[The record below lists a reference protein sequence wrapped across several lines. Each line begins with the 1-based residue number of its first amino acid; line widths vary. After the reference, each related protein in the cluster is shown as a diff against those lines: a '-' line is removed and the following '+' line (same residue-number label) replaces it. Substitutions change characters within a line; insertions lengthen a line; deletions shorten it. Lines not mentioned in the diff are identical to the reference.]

1 MSASLL
7 ALLLSLVMAGCASL
21 PSQVQRPVSSAL
33 ADTAD
38 TPLAR
43 IAAAAAPDDERQLSG
58 FRPLMD
64 GDHALNARIA
74 LIRRAQKSLDLQ
86 YYLIASDE
94 VGLLLL
100 RELRD
105 AAARGVRVRL
115 LVDDLY
121 AAGQDEL
128 FAGLAAH
135 ANVELRLFNPLPA
148 RSGTFGAR
156 IVLSLHEF
164 TRINRRMHNKLF
176 IADNAFA
183 IVGGRNLANEYFMRS
198 ESANFIDADVLATGP
213 VVRELSTV
221 FDAYWNSE
229 QAWPVHSLAAGK
241 PADARANF
249 DAMVRDAAAEPAVT
263 PRDRFGRSSVQ
274 AQLDSGRL
282 EQRFAT
288 AEVFADT
295 PAKAAGSGNTEA
307 APMAAAMGAMRAAR
321 SDVLI
326 VSPYF
331 VPGESG
337 MAVLQDVLDKQVRL
351 TVVTNS
357 LGATDEPL
365 VHWGYA
371 RYRPAML
378 KMGVALRE
386 LGARL
391 SGRTSAF
398 GDFHSSLARL
408 HAKLAVV
415 DQQRL
420 FIGSMN
426 MDARSARLNTELLLA
441 IDSRE
446 LSAEVASLL
455 TGEQASLT
463 YRLRLAGED
472 DHIEWVS
479 TEGPHEVAHRT
490 EPDCGWGLRLK
501 LATLSAFVN
510 EENL

>member
-7 ALLLSLVMAGCASL
+7 ALLLSLALAGCASL
-21 PSQVQRPVSSAL
+21 PPQGQRPVSTAL

-105 AAARGVRVRL
+105 AAARGVRVRV

-229 QAWPVHSLAAGK
+229 QAWAVQSLTAGK
-241 PADARANF
+241 PADARASF
-249 DAMVRDAAAEPAVT
+249 DAMVLIAAILGLIIAAPAA
-263 PRDRFGRSSVQ
+263 RRFRLRHWVWTFMVAVAVVFFGMLLMQPFQRIHQ
-274 AQLDSGRL
+274 RL
-282 EQRFAT
+282 EPMLRGGGRVPAT
-288 AEVFADT
+288 
-295 PAKAAGSGNTEA
+295 GS
-307 APMAAAMGAMRAAR
+307 P
-321 SDVLI
+321 D
-326 VSPYF
+326 P
-331 VPGESG
+331 
-337 MAVLQDVLDKQVRL
+337 D
-351 TVVTNS
+351 
-357 LGATDEPL
+357 
-365 VHWGYA
+365 
-371 RYRPAML
+371 
-378 KMGVALRE
+378 
-386 LGARL
+386 
-391 SGRTSAF
+391 
-398 GDFHSSLARL
+398 
-408 HAKLAVV
+408 
-415 DQQRL
+415 
-420 FIGSMN
+420 
-426 MDARSARLNTELLLA
+426 SARGLP
-441 IDSRE
+441 D
-446 LSAEVASLL
+446 
-455 TGEQASLT
+455 QPP
-463 YRLRLAGED
+463 AGP
-472 DHIEWVS
+472 S
-479 TEGPHEVAHRT
+479 HRIN
-490 EPDCGWGLRLK
+490 R
-501 LATLSAFVN
+501 
-510 EENL
+510 

>member
-21 PSQVQRPVSSAL
+21 PSQVQRPVSAAL

-249 DAMVRDAAAEPAVT
+249 DAMVRDAAAEPTVT

-295 PAKAAGSGNTEA
+295 PAKAAGSGNAEA
-307 APMAAAMGAMRAAR
+307 TPMAAAMGAMRAAR

-337 MAVLQDVLDKQVRL
+337 MAVAGRHRRAAGALGLCTLSPGDAEDGRGAARTRRTPERAHQRLRRLPFIAGAAACEAGGGRPAAPLHRLDEHGRA
-351 TVVTNS
+351 
-357 LGATDEPL
+357 LGAPEHRAAAGHRQPRT
-365 VHWGYA
+365 
-371 RYRPAML
+371 
-378 KMGVALRE
+378 LRRS
-386 LGARL
+386 RL
-391 SGRTSAF
+391 AAHRRAGLAHLSAAPGGRGRSHRV
-398 GDFHSSLARL
+398 GLDR
-408 HAKLAVV
+408 
-415 DQQRL
+415 
-420 FIGSMN
+420 
-426 MDARSARLNTELLLA
+426 RSA
-441 IDSRE
+441 
-446 LSAEVASLL
+446 
-455 TGEQASLT
+455 
-463 YRLRLAGED
+463 
-472 DHIEWVS
+472 
-479 TEGPHEVAHRT
+479 
-490 EPDCGWGLRLK
+490 
-501 LATLSAFVN
+501 
-510 EENL
+510 

>member
-7 ALLLSLVMAGCASL
+7 ALLLSLALAGCASL
-21 PSQVQRPVSSAL
+21 PPQGQRPVSTAL

-183 IVGGRNLANEYFMRS
+183 VAGGRNLANEYFMRS
-198 ESANFIDADVLATGP
+198 ASANFIDMDVLATGP
-213 VVRELSTV
+213 VVSEMSAT
-221 FDAYWNSE
+221 FDSYWNSE
-229 QAWPVHSLAAGK
+229 QAWPVHGVVRTTDMAAARAQFDEKVQAAAAGS
-241 PADARANF
+241 P
-249 DAMVRDAAAEPAVT
+249 VT
-263 PRDRFGRSSVQ
+263 ARDRFGRS
-274 AQLDSGRL
+274 DS
-282 EQRFAT
+282 
-288 AEVFADT
+288 
-295 PAKAAGSGNTEA
+295 SGFSA
-307 APMAAAMGAMRAAR
+307 
-321 SDVLI
+321 S
-326 VSPYF
+326 SP
-331 VPGESG
+331 
-337 MAVLQDVLDKQVRL
+337 
-351 TVVTNS
+351 
-357 LGATDEPL
+357 
-365 VHWGYA
+365 
-371 RYRPAML
+371 
-378 KMGVALRE
+378 
-386 LGARL
+386 
-391 SGRTSAF
+391 
-398 GDFHSSLARL
+398 
-408 HAKLAVV
+408 
-415 DQQRL
+415 
-420 FIGSMN
+420 
-426 MDARSARLNTELLLA
+426 
-441 IDSRE
+441 
-446 LSAEVASLL
+446 
-455 TGEQASLT
+455 
-463 YRLRLAGED
+463 
-472 DHIEWVS
+472 
-479 TEGPHEVAHRT
+479 
-490 EPDCGWGLRLK
+490 
-501 LATLSAFVN
+501 LSAFSTFTGICV
-510 EENL
+510 